1 MRRFFRVATK
11 TTTAANVVS
20 NRSRLRGALIVALA
34 GLVCVGCVGRKQ
46 YAINEAILISER
58 RQLEDEIYRLQF
70 ELRDALEENERLRQ
84 ELGGDEAGANSPATR
99 TRARAG
105 ANDAFFPG
113 LDASQTSL
121 GTTGGGQKIQT
132 PPEPRSADAA
142 PATGEAVETLP
153 DYVPIP
159 VTSTRPSAARTQSA
173 PLAQNAQAARSSR
186 SSQTLQTAQIAQV
199 AQTAST
205 VRNGKTRPA
214 GHYASTSTAKPN
226 GGKTLGV
233 RRVVPVAGSTA
244 DGGEVVAPV
253 YLDAPSTEASSANA
267 DAWSPLAR

>member
-1 MRRFFRVATK
+1 MKFFFRAVTK
-11 TTTAANVVS
+11 TTATANVVA

-34 GLVCVGCVGRKQ
+34 GLACVGCVGRKQ

-84 ELGGDEAGANSPATR
+84 ELGGDGAGANSPASR

-113 LDASQTSL
+113 LDAAQTPL
-121 GTTGGGQKIQT
+121 RTTGGAQKIQT
-132 PPEPRSADAA
+132 TSAPDVRSARPTTAPRSADAA

-159 VTSTRPSAARTQSA
+159 VTSTRPGAANTQGA
-173 PLAQNAQAARSSR
+173 NGVRIAQNAQSA
-186 SSQTLQTAQIAQV
+186 QLQTARRRA
-199 AQTAST
+199 A
-205 VRNGKTRPA
+205 
-214 GHYASTSTAKPN
+214 TSIP
-226 GGKTLGV
+226 GQTLGV
-233 RRVVPVAGSTA
+233 RRVVPVAGSNVPEANDGAVVSSVFVGAPATQGQASTA
-244 DGGEVVAPV
+244 EGRPD
-253 YLDAPSTEASSANA
+253 SA
-267 DAWSPLAR
+267 AWSPLAQ